1 MEKDCFPME
10 AFDRGLIKSL
20 LVNPKSIIIKATTP
34 SGKMV
39 GNIIGSIKREKDKP
53 LGRILSLCVL
63 EEYRKKGIAT
73 HLVQLL
79 EEEFYSRG
87 VKIIRLEVSSRNE
100 IAQRF
105 YKRHGY
111 RMTDIFL
118 YNYYRDGSDAFVMS
132 KNL

>member
-1 MEKDCFPME
+1 M
-10 AFDRGLIKSL
+10 IKNL
-20 LVNPKSIIIKATTP
+20 LVSPKSIIIKATSP
-34 SGKMV
+34 SGKMI
-39 GNIIGSIKREKDKP
+39 GNIIGSIRREGGKS

-63 EEYRKKGIAT
+63 EGYRKKGIAT

-87 VKIIRLEVSSRNE
+87 VKIIRLEVSARNE

-111 RMTDIFL
+111 QMTAVLL
-118 YNYYRDGSDAFVMS
+118 YNYYKDGSDALVMS